1 MSLSPKLNLFVLGGL
16 LALTVVLTTG
26 CGSKSSGNDAPAP
39 VNPSVDT
46 AAYDG
51 DPGKFASLYTG
62 TCVVQSATRTYTSC
76 TTRIRIQQTA
86 STLFVRTQFY
96 VNQSNRSNS
105 QKIVGASQDKFTITG
120 KTLLQRQAQAGV
132 IGRHGF
138 YYTRAGQ
145 PYHFVRLYPN
155 NYEYAGTFVDDSGRS
170 VSVTGRVSRGSSVPS
185 ANRHAKVV
193 KSAK

>member
-1 MSLSPKLNLFVLGGL
+1 MSLSSKLNLFALGCL
-16 LALTVVLTTG
+16 LVLTAG

-46 AAYDG
+46 TAYDG

-86 STLFVRTQFY
+86 STLSVRTQFY
-96 VNQSNRSNS
+96 VNQSNRSNA
-105 QKIVGASQDKFTITG
+105 QKIVGLSEDKFTITG

-132 IGRHGF
+132 IGKHGF
-138 YYTRAGQ
+138 YYTRADQ

-155 NYEYAGTFVDDSGRS
+155 NYEYAGTFLDDSGRS
-170 VSVTGRVSRGSSVPS
+170 VSVTGRVSRGGSVQS
-185 ANRHAKVV
+185 TNRHARLV
-193 KSAK
+193 KPAK